1 MDPRHRNLWSLRLS
15 PFCTSSDDILMSTIA
30 QGFEKSQ
37 TSLSGMY
44 KSGLY
49 VSDGVLIKQ
58 AYTDDR
64 TVRTS
69 FSTVLVRDMHHMT
82 ST

>member
-1 MDPRHRNLWSLRLS
+1 
-15 PFCTSSDDILMSTIA
+15 MSTIA